1 LLIGSFFRFALL
13 LLLLLFVCINCA
25 ILHLQ
30 VSGLGHYQHWLFS
43 VDF

>member
-1 LLIGSFFRFALL
+1 LLTGSFFRFALL
-13 LLLLLFVCINCA
+13 LLLLVCINCA

-30 VSGLGHYQHWLFS
+30 VSGLGQYHHWLFS